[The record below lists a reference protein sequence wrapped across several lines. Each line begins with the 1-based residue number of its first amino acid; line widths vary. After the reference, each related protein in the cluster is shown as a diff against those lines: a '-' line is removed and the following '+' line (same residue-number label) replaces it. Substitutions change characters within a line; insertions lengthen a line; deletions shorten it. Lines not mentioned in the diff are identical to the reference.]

1 VSGQLLGLTPVL
13 AHQSDWLSM
22 VLVLIPL
29 SVFAWVLA
37 VANHR
42 AERDGP
48 VALEPPAEHSADP
61 DPDKLWK

>member
-1 VSGQLLGLTPVL
+1 MSAPLLGLTPIL

-42 AERDGP
+42 AERNGP
-48 VALEPPAEHSADP
+48 VALEPPVDHPVDP
-61 DPDKLWK
+61 DPDKHWK

>member
-1 VSGQLLGLTPVL
+1 MSYPLFGLAPIL

-37 VANHR
+37 IANHR
-42 AERDGP
+42 ADRDGP
-48 VALEPPAEHSADP
+48 VALSPPPEHQVDT
-61 DPDKLWK
+61 DPDKTWK